1 MNESRNPVELFEEK
15 AKAVSALVTRVASM
29 RQAVAYA
36 LDVCDT
42 KQACQLLVSGCSEP
56 LSEKGQALCETKQQK
71 VIAAPGLP
79 PELFAEL
86 EAGARERGVLCVE
99 KGMREHLGGVDI
111 GFTLVDFGIAE
122 TGTLVINSNS
132 EELRLA
138 TMIAE
143 FHVAVL
149 SRSKIRETSRD
160 LEAEL
165 AAFTGVQPSYTAF
178 VTGASRTADIERVLA
193 LGVHGPLELH
203 ILLLED

>member
-29 RQAVAYA
+29 REAVAYA

-165 AAFTGVQPSYTAF
+165 AALTSVQPSYTAF

>member
-29 RQAVAYA
+29 REAVAYA

-165 AAFTGVQPSYTAF
+165 AAFTSVQPSYTAF

>member
-1 MNESRNPVELFEEK
+1 MNENRNPVELFEEK
-15 AKAVSALVTRVASM
+15 AKAVSAVVSKVASM
-29 RQAVAYA
+29 REAVAYA
-36 LDVCDT
+36 LDVCDK

-71 VIAAPGLP
+71 VIAAPGLS
-79 PELFAEL
+79 PEFFADL
-86 EAGARERGVLCVE
+86 EGSARERGILCIE
-99 KGMREHLGGVDI
+99 KGMRDHLGGVDI
-111 GFTLVDFGIAE
+111 GFTLADFGIAE

-149 SRSKIRETSRD
+149 SQSKIRETSRD

-165 AAFTGVQPSYTAF
+165 AALTSVQPSYTAF